1 MILPGNTSHSSNL
14 PYRVPQG
21 SVWGPLLFSLYT
33 WPVGDIIRRHDLRFQ
48 LYAGDTQV
56 YIRFVIADRQDKAA
70 AVHKVEHCLTEIRGL
85 DGEELLKWMTTRQLQ
100 WSQPDLVILSMGSV
114 IKLGEWGVIP
124 SPSARNIGMVLNSGM
139 SMDQQVTH
147 VGQAAYCYL
156 QTISTI
162 RSSWMLSWN
171 SSWPLYSLTPGT
183 LPTYYYWQLRDCL
196 ISSLRK
202 VQNAAATMAVRAG
215 RWDQMSP
222 ILTRLHWLRIWQRIV
237 YKALVLTSCA
247 LHALAPTLDFS
258 SGSPICTW
266 PPPTICRQ
274 YGVSC
279 THIEWRVW
287 WLTLWRGSAKALEFP
302 APWTQGCQ
310 FPVLFWFFFNES
322 SKPIHSCRHMGLT
335 NNWCEKLAAR
345 LWTIL
350 VPSMFNRAF

>member
-1 MILPGNTSHSSNL
+1 M
-14 PYRVPQG
+14 
-21 SVWGPLLFSLYT
+21 SV
-33 WPVGDIIRRHDLRFQ
+33 
-48 LYAGDTQV
+48 
-56 YIRFVIADRQDKAA
+56 K
-70 AVHKVEHCLTEIRGL
+70 
-85 DGEELLKWMTTRQLQ
+85 
-100 WSQPDLVILSMGSV
+100 QPTATC
-114 IKLGEWGVIP
+114 KRYP
-124 SPSARNIGMVLNSGM
+124 PSAPPGCCRGTRPGPCIVSRLDFANVL
-139 SMDQQVTH
+139 
-147 VGQAAYCYL
+147 L
-156 QTISTI
+156 
-162 RSSWMLSWN
+162 L
-171 SSWPLYSLTPGT
+171 
-183 LPTYYYWQLRDCL
+183 QLRDCL

-302 APWTQGCQ
+302 APWTQRCQ

-322 SKPIHSCRHMGLT
+322 SKPICSYQACGP
-335 NNWCEKLAAR
+335 NE
-345 LWTIL
+345 
-350 VPSMFNRAF
+350 